1 MSGHSKWSSI
11 KHKKART
18 DDKRGK
24 VFTKLIKEITTAAR
38 LGGGDESSNPRL
50 RQAISSSK
58 TVNMPVSN
66 IERAIKKGTGELPGV
81 TYEESTYEGYGPG
94 GVALLIEV
102 LTDNKNRSVS
112 DIRHILTKFNGNMAE
127 LGAVSWMFENKG
139 LIIVE
144 EYDGNEDSL
153 MEIALEA
160 GAEDFSYDDGTY
172 EIIVD
177 QKDLESVRNELDN
190 SGVKYTSAEITKI
203 PKSTVKVEG
212 KDAETVLKLMEAME
226 DLEDVQIVYSNFDI
240 DPRDMEIVS

>member
-50 RQAISSSK
+50 RQAISSAK
-58 TVNMPVSN
+58 TMNMPVSN

-112 DIRHILTKFNGNMAE
+112 DIRHILTKHNGNMAE
-127 LGAVSWMFENKG
+127 AGAVSWIFEIKG

-144 EYDGNEDSL
+144 EYDGDEDSL

-160 GAEDFSYDDGTY
+160 GAEDFSNDDGTY
-172 EIIVD
+172 EIIVAQGD
-177 QKDLESVRNELDN
+177 FESVCNGLDN
-190 SGVKYTSAEITKI
+190 LGVKYTSAEITKI

-226 DLEDVQIVYSNFDI
+226 DLEDVQNVYSNFDI
-240 DPRDMEIVS
+240 DPKDIEIVS

>member
-50 RQAISSSK
+50 RQAISSAK

-127 LGAVSWMFENKG
+127 LGAVSWIFENKG

-172 EIIVD
+172 EIIVA
-177 QKDLESVRNELDN
+177 QKDLESVLNELDN
-190 SGVKYTSAEITKI
+190 SGVIYTSAEITKI

-240 DPRDMEIVS
+240 DPKDMEIVS